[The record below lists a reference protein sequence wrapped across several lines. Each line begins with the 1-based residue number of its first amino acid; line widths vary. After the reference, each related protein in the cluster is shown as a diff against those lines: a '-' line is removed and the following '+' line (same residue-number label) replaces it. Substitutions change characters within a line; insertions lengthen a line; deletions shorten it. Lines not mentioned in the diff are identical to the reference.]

1 MMIATVVLD
10 RIAGSANAE
19 QTGIRFQYSRIQL
32 QPMVGEA
39 RAPHPQIMI
48 MEVYKSLGS
57 AANE

>member
-1 MMIATVVLD
+1 MSISKTLD
-10 RIAGSANAE
+10 RIAFRADAE

>member
-1 MMIATVVLD
+1 MRSFDPLD
-10 RIAGSANAE
+10 RIVLNADAK